1 MTFCRPVSGVRGDAL
16 STTES
21 ITRTTTRTIEKRVK
35 LLRTRGTDGGKDPEN
50 GDRRFH
56 TDGFGLKLAL

>member
-16 STTES
+16 SS